1 MDATM
6 GAGMAVDLE
15 EVEVDLFG
23 DPVAVSLMSAP
34 RPPPSKQLL
43 SRLDEMR
50 GRGCCQKIAWSRQGT
65 IASVSADGRSVD
77 LRYLRSHPD
86 DAAWGLSDPTPYS
99 SFGIV
104 PPQAGGGQIAH
115 LAWASSGIPELA
127 VVDDVGRVS
136 FIHCPVSLNRPFTT
150 RAWDADPVDELGAIV
165 GCFWLPLAPPG
176 KQQYTALQGPA
187 VREGNGWR
195 YETSYKPVIG
205 PSHPNPSKSAFV
217 CITAGGMLKMFYSQ
231 PNNKVQEALLEL
243 ENIGSSDD
251 LVTHASICPDKSS
264 SGLCIALAL
273 SSRLLKVVK
282 VTINW
287 GLPPQMDKQNLA
299 NTQPLNPTFKEKRVA
314 VVSWMSLAGPTPEPE
329 PPLDISMAHISLL
342 ELLPTTLASNNQ
354 QGFVPPLILA
364 VRSHVSP
371 FSHVMQSVLD
381 AWEIVGD
388 QAQSAQPQA
397 LHPAFQQLSSRAG
410 TPATQPATRLRR
422 WDPIWLDKVVVSIQ
436 LLHQGRVV
444 CLAFSD
450 GTVQH
455 RDRYTLEVMYA
466 SPDLE
471 RISALDGLGFRFA
484 DETPCLQVA
493 FSPTSCSFVQ
503 ICEDSRVRWN
513 SLRYPAAD
521 IGSTTQD
528 AQYHAVVAGLAL
540 TVAAAASSQ
549 TNHDDILAIG
559 RQFIDKPRFAYDW
572 VMEVARMLKI
582 HIDYSEE
589 AHHDQLVRN
598 HHLQLCLSILHHMGL
613 YGEFNPRSFGGKFGA
628 VALGVRS
635 IVILITIASHTYKAD
650 KLVPLDEPDVVD
662 ALATGSK
669 WTLDVLSWLAESLFD
684 LADDPKF
691 EALLNPT
698 DWKNVVEYLHSRN
711 NDVALHL
718 LLCSSTRG
726 FIQAACRRLVHLD
739 SLSHRAT
746 DYYEKNYTQVPG
758 QDNSAIPSN
767 RLHLSYQ
774 RMQRYT
780 SSSLIKVAEFGEL
793 LSALG
798 SDIRTAYET
807 MLRPLA
813 ERQRQQQQRQQQQQQ
828 QQQQGNKTQQQQQQ
842 QGGLDQAVKRA
853 QAQCELT
860 ILLGNAPPPAFI
872 PVLKKFFEV
881 DLPAFRAQT
890 DRAQLFFA
898 DFALLDVL
906 DDPRSLQERRA
917 RGKHIDAFKRSEIE
931 LVPRDDGR
939 EPPATGRHQQLPGAN
954 GSTGALLRRRC
965 VRCAA
970 VMEDVTAQKPAVTFV
985 IAQQRKC
992 PCGGCWGLLAK
1003 GATVG

>member
-6 GAGMAVDLE
+6 DPGMAVDLE
-15 EVEVDLFG
+15 EVDLFG
-23 DPVAVSLMSAP
+23 DPVAVSLMSAT

-86 DAAWGLSDPTPYS
+86 DAAWGLSDSTTYS
-99 SFGIV
+99 SFGSV
-104 PPQAGGGQIAH
+104 APQTGGGQIAH
-115 LAWASSGIPELA
+115 LAWASSGNPELA

-136 FIHCPVSLNRPFTT
+136 FIQCPVSLNRAFTT
-150 RAWDADPVDELGAIV
+150 RTWDADPVDELGAVV
-165 GCFWLPLAPPG
+165 GCYWLPLATPG

-195 YETSYKPVIG
+195 YETSYKPAIG

-217 CITAGGMLKMFYSQ
+217 CITAGGTLKMFYSQ
-231 PNNKVQEALLEL
+231 PNNKIQETSLEL
-243 ENIGSSDD
+243 ENIGGSDD
-251 LVTHASICPDKSS
+251 LITHASICPDRSS
-264 SGLCIALAL
+264 SGLCITLAL
-273 SSRLLKVVK
+273 TSRLLKLVK
-282 VTINW
+282 VAINW
-287 GLPPQMDKQNLA
+287 GLPPQVDKQNPP
-299 NTQPLNPTFKEKRVA
+299 NTHPLNPTFKEKRMA
-314 VVSWMSLAGPTPEPE
+314 VVSWMPLGGPPPGPE

-342 ELLPTTLASNNQ
+342 ELLPTTLGPNNQ

-371 FSHVMQSVLD
+371 FSHIVQSVLD
-381 AWEIVGD
+381 VWEIVDD

-397 LHPAFQQLSSRAG
+397 LHSAFQQLSSRTGA
-410 TPATQPATRLRR
+410 PAPQPATRLHRL
-422 WDPIWLDKVVVSIQ
+422 DPIWLDKVAVSIQ
-436 LLHQGRVV
+436 LLHPGRVI
-444 CLAFSD
+444 CLVFSD

-455 RDRYTLEVMYA
+455 RDRHTLEVMYA

-471 RISALDGLGFRFA
+471 RVSALDGLGFRFA
-484 DETPCLQVA
+484 DETPCLQAA

-503 ICEDSRVRWN
+503 VCEDSKVRWN

-528 AQYHAVVAGLAL
+528 AQYYAVVAGLAMS
-540 TVAAAASSQ
+540 VAAASSH
-549 TNHDDILAIG
+549 TNYDDILAIG

-572 VMEVARMLKI
+572 VMEVARVLKI

-613 YGEFNPRSFGGKFGA
+613 YGEFRPRSFGGKFGA
-628 VALGVRS
+628 VALGIRS

-684 LADDPKF
+684 LADDAKF

-698 DWKNVVEYLHSRN
+698 DWKNVMEYLHSRN
-711 NDVALHL
+711 NDIALHL

-726 FIQAACRRLVHLD
+726 FIQAACRRLIHLD

-746 DYYEKNYTQVPG
+746 DYYEKNYTQAPG
-758 QDNSAIPSN
+758 QDSSAVPSN

-793 LSALG
+793 LSVLG
-798 SDIRTAYET
+798 SEIRSAYEV

-813 ERQRQQQQRQQQQQQ
+813 ERQRLQQRQQQQQQ
-828 QQQQGNKTQQQQQQ
+828 QQQGPNGNKTQQQQQQ
-842 QGGLDQAVKRA
+842 QGGPDQAVKRA
-853 QAQCELT
+853 QAQCELSL
-860 ILLGNAPPPAFI
+860 LLGNAPPNGFI
-872 PVLKKFFEV
+872 PVLKKFFFEV
-881 DLPAFRAQT
+881 NLPAFRAQT

-898 DFALLDVL
+898 DFTLLDVL
-906 DDPRSLQERRA
+906 DDRRSLQERRA
-917 RGKHIDAFKRSEIE
+917 RGKHVDAFKRSEIE
-931 LVPRDDGR
+931 LAPRDDGAVAS
-939 EPPATGRHQQLPGAN
+939 ATGRQQQPGAN
-954 GSTGALLRRRC
+954 GSTGVLLRRRC

-970 VMEDVTAQKPAVTFV
+970 VMEDVTAQKPAVTLV
-985 IAQQRKC
+985 VAQQRKC
-992 PCGGCWGLLAK
+992 PCGGSWGLLAK
-1003 GATVG
+1003 GATAG